1 MNGKIAHIVYIV
13 ALLVGLYSCQD
24 DMSDNG
30 ISADG
35 NYLSFTLSTRA
46 TDMARSPEEGED
58 RFNENLI
65 EKVDAYFFASN
76 SDNAGCVYAQM
87 DLTPSRINTTE
98 YALQIPLDK
107 EKLTSQTYYVYVV
120 ANSDDFSYTSSTA
133 EGVSLQTI
141 KEMTISTE
149 WKKGYAD
156 NNTDPIK
163 DAAQVKESS
172 LVMDGGGNITID
184 PMPTSPEVIEM
195 TRAMAKV
202 MLFPT
207 TAESI
212 VTDGVTYT
220 PIPGSMNV
228 TMVYGVQQTNLQ
240 GNYAVQETD
249 YIDRIIRGYN
259 HSGTDE
265 DGKIVYEQTVPFY
278 SYPNPENTSNRKD
291 TYLILCV
298 PWSATIDGSQQ
309 ALKYYYRVP
318 ISGSDAP
325 AVLKR
330 NTYYRIKVNIGVL
343 GSLNPHDAVEVTDK
357 EFEIMPWINTSINA
371 DMNNYRY
378 LVLDEYNSVMN
389 NVDELRMPYVSSSEI
404 AWEDNRA
411 PDGNYTRITNVHYWD
426 YHNDESYEVNLT
438 SNYPYD
444 TRNKNHPVVFSD
456 FKLTQEEDNGP
467 LLISHPLNDDDDF
480 VPYTITVEVYNT
492 QGVHTDTWTITQ
504 YPAMYIVG
512 ENNEEGGRT
521 NRFINGHNNGSASGV
536 HVYDDSGSTN
546 DDHYLGVVASL
557 QGNSQSVNSN
567 PNLYTIHITSFDV
580 DEYAIGDPRSETS
593 YSFGRDLDATEYKN
607 TRIEAE
613 NIIAPAYKIASSWGK
628 TLAATYEGTVKRCA
642 SYQEAGY
649 PAGRWRIPTKA
660 EVEYIVS
667 LSEEHKI
674 PRLFGEAGTTTDY
687 WVSSGKYNTSEGYR
701 SGTNGTAVVRCVYD
715 VWYWGDQTIEEDKE
729 HNTENWNNNQFIWGD
744 AEDGSL
750 TEGTEH

>member
-13 ALLVGLYSCQD
+13 TLLVGLYSCQD

-65 EKVDAYFFASN
+65 EKVDVYFFASN
-76 SDNAGCVYAQM
+76 SDNAECIYAQM
-87 DLTPSRINTTE
+87 DLAPSRTNTTE
-98 YALQIPLDK
+98 YTLQIPLDK

-141 KEMTISTE
+141 KETTITTE
-149 WKKGYAD
+149 WKRGYAD

-163 DAAQVKESS
+163 DDAQVKESS
-172 LVMDGGGNITID
+172 LVMDGGDNITID
-184 PMPTSPEVIEM
+184 PMPTAPEVIEM

-220 PIPGSMNV
+220 PIPSSMNV

-259 HSGTDE
+259 QSETDE
-265 DGKIVYEQTVPFY
+265 DGKIVYEQAVPFY
-278 SYPNPENTSNRKD
+278 SYPNPESTSNRKD

-298 PWSATIDGSQQ
+298 PWSATINGSQQ

-325 AVLKR
+325 AVLER

-343 GSLNPHDAVEVTDK
+343 GSLNPHDAVELTDK
-357 EFEIMPWINTSINA
+357 EFEIMPWIDTSINA

-389 NVDELRMPYVSSSEI
+389 NVNVLEMPYVSSSDI
-404 AWEDNRA
+404 AWENNRD

-426 YHNDESYEVNLT
+426 YHNNESYEVNLT
-438 SNYPYD
+438 PDNPAD
-444 TRNKNHPVVFSD
+444 RRNDNHPVVFSD
-456 FKLTQEEDNGP
+456 FELTQGNNNT
-467 LLISHPLNDDDDF
+467 LRISHPLNDDDDF
-480 VPYTITVEVYNT
+480 VPYTITVEVYNI

-512 ENNEEGGRT
+512 EFNEEGDN
-521 NRFINGHNNGSASGV
+521 NRFINGYNEITEYDFWGNPTNAP
-536 HVYDDSGSTN
+536 YDDGNYYNRTQLGSISDWSGN
-546 DDHYLGVVASL
+546 
-557 QGNSQSVNSN
+557 NSN
-567 PNLYTIHITSFDV
+567 RNLYTIHLTSFVV
-580 DEYAIGDPRSETS
+580 DKYSIGDPRSES
-593 YSFGRDLDATEYKN
+593 YYKFNNRLDATEYRE
-607 TRIEAE
+607 TRANAE
-613 NIIAPAYKIASSWGK
+613 DVISPVYKVASSWGK
-628 TLAATYEGTVKRCA
+628 TTPLEYDAARKRCA

-667 LSEEHKI
+667 LSEAQKI
-674 PRLFGEAGTTTDY
+674 PRLFGERGDDTDY
-687 WVSSGKYNTSEGYR
+687 WVSSGVYNTDTGYD
-701 SGTNGTAVVRCVYD
+701 SGTDDRSDVYVRCVYD
-715 VWYWGDQTIEEDKE
+715 VWYWGDQTIAKDE
-729 HNTENWNNNQFIWGD
+729 HNTNRLTNNQFVWGD

-750 TEGTEH
+750 TRGTEH

>member
-24 DMSDNG
+24 DISDNG
-30 ISADG
+30 INADG

-65 EKVDAYFFASN
+65 EKVDVYFFTSN
-76 SDNAGCVYAQM
+76 SDNEKCVYAQM
-87 DLTPSRINTTE
+87 DLTPSRTNTTE

-107 EKLTSQTYYVYVV
+107 EKLTNQTYYVYIV

-141 KEMTISTE
+141 KETTITTE
-149 WKKGYAD
+149 WKSGYAD

-172 LVMDGGGNITID
+172 LVMDGGDNITID
-184 PMPTSPEVIEM
+184 PMPTAPEIIEM

-249 YIDRIIRGYN
+249 YIERIIRGYN
-259 HSGTDE
+259 QSETDE
-265 DGKIVYEQTVPFY
+265 DGKIVYEQAVPFY
-278 SYPNPENTSNRKD
+278 SYPNPESTSNRKD
-291 TYLILCV
+291 TYLVLCV
-298 PWSATIDGSQQ
+298 PWSATINGSQQ

-325 AVLKR
+325 AILKR

-389 NVDELRMPYVSSSEI
+389 NVNVLEMPYVSSSDI
-404 AWEDNRA
+404 DLNDQEDH
-411 PDGNYTRITNVHYWD
+411 DGYYTKITEVSFWD
-426 YHNDESYEVNLT
+426 YREINAQHVYYGENQGSSYEDEEGNRMIYRGDIPDDYHISVEGNNL
-438 SNYPYD
+438 
-444 TRNKNHPVVFSD
+444 VF
-456 FKLTQEEDNGP
+456 
-467 LLISHPLNDDDDF
+467 SHPLNDAEDY
-480 VPYTITVEVYNT
+480 VAITIKITAYNK
-492 QGVHTDTWTITQ
+492 QGVKADEWTITQ
-504 YPAMYIVG
+504 YPAMYIEGKKAEGRLYVAG
-512 ENNEEGGRT
+512 EYTTRRDEHPDAGW
-521 NRFINGHNNGSASGV
+521 NRGQDWWYD
-536 HVYDDSGSTN
+536 HVNYDN
-546 DDHYLGVVASL
+546 YYLG
-557 QGNSQSVNSN
+557 SVQNPESVDGTANNRN
-567 PNLYTIHITSFDV
+567 PNNYTIYVSSFDEG
-580 DEYAIGDPRSETS
+580 DNYIIGDPRTLQ
-593 YSFGRDLDATEYKN
+593 RDNLELEGLSNYYPSRTDDEAM
-607 TRIEAE
+607 RIV
-613 NIIAPAYKIASSWGK
+613 APAFKIASSRGK
-628 TLAATYEGTVKRCA
+628 TQPVLFSNAQRRCA
-642 SYQEAGY
+642 AYQEDGY
-649 PAGRWRIPTKA
+649 GAGRWRVPTEA
-660 EVEYIVS
+660 EIEYIIN
-667 LSEEHKI
+667 LSRETKI
-674 PRLFGEAGTTTDY
+674 PALFDGEYWSASGRYYSSTSGEFEEGTIT
-687 WVSSGKYNTSEGYR
+687 GKEDDQTKQ
-701 SGTNGTAVVRCVYD
+701 AVRCVYD
-715 VWYWGDQTIEEDKE
+715 VWYWGDEPADKYTFGWRDE
-729 HNTENWNNNQFIWGD
+729 
-744 AEDGSL
+744 
-750 TEGTEH
+750 